1 MRRKSRPG
9 GDRPPVRIPAFC
21 RSRRPNRRA
30 LRIANDKFEGCR
42 RNLVLCGPDLIEAYE
57 EALKAGPK
65 SSLAPIGFYRMGLA
79 QWAMG
84 NYAKAEKLYR
94 HVISEWPDAP
104 SVSRCWIGLGDIY
117 NKKQAYLEAMEAFRT
132 ALRSA
137 SDKTDKAAA
146 YFELGREYL
155 VLGAPKEALD
165 LSSSAPARSV
175 VLREKTGVGPPCRGG

>member
-1 MRRKSRPG
+1 
-9 GDRPPVRIPAFC
+9 
-21 RSRRPNRRA
+21 
-30 LRIANDKFEGCR
+30 
-42 RNLVLCGPDLIEAYE
+42 LIEAYE

-137 SDKTDKAAA
+137 SDKTDKAAPILNWA
-146 YFELGREYL
+146 G
-155 VLGAPKEALD
+155 
-165 LSSSAPARSV
+165 STWSSARPRRRWTCRAVRRPDPWFYAKKPELVRLVGEAEFSLGMYDRSKEH
-175 VLREKTGVGPPCRGG
+175 L